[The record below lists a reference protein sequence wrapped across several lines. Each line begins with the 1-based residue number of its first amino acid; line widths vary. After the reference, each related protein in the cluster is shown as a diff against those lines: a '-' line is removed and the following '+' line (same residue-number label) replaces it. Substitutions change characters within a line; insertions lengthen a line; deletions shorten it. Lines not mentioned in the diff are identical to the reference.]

1 MWICLN
7 NAFFS
12 IVQSEQPDRLSVRAR
27 RKGDLERHF
36 PGHEVLALPGRDYA
50 FRAFIPR
57 EVVAHTLSEL
67 VQGIAYGNF
76 KGSVSNPDLHDAYA
90 DVWSVMA
97 ALDARGGAYGRRRL
111 S

>member
-12 IVQSEQPDRLSVRAR
+12 IVQSDEPDRLSVRAR

-50 FRAFIPR
+50 YRAFIPR
-57 EVVAHTLSEL
+57 ELVAQILGDLSRS
-67 VQGIAYGNF
+67 INYGNF
-76 KGSVSNPDLHDAYA
+76 KDSVSNHELHDAYV
-90 DVWSVMA
+90 DVWSVLA
-97 ALDARGGAYGRRRL
+97 NLDARGGAYGKAQ
-111 S
+111 